1 MSYPASAW
9 IELNKTLKP
18 AGTILELGPPPN
30 MPNGPNVKHTLTH
43 AAYVF
48 TPYID
53 RPVISIGHASP
64 AAEAAALA
72 GAAETARFAYPD
84 FPIQFHHAY
93 RLFNLESRRENE
105 MQRRMQDQHG
115 YTVFKGCKEG
125 EFDLCAF
132 ENPQTG
138 DVRAFKRPFIPVGAE
153 DPFLVSS
160 ELTTASHAPDIV
172 RKRIL
177 HPGVLQQDPLMSR
190 AMISAMDANPYL
202 AARSGLAS
210 ILAQRLTHPP
220 LSTEMRSNVK
230 TQLVNSILKESPPSP
245 FSKKGGKKRTGRA
258 RLRSRFQSCRR

>member
-1 MSYPASAW
+1 MSYPAW
-9 IELNKTLKP
+9 IELNKTLQP

-72 GAAETARFAYPD
+72 GAAETARKVRPPFSD
-84 FPIQFHHAY
+84 QL
-93 RLFNLESRRENE
+93 LFNLESRRQNE

-138 DVRAFKRPFIPVGAE
+138 DVRAFKRPFIPIGDE

-160 ELTTASHAPDIV
+160 ELTTASHAPYIA
-172 RKRIL
+172 RERIL
-177 HPGVLQQDPLMSR
+177 HPGVLQQNPLMSD
-190 AMISAMDANPYL
+190 AMISAMNANPDL
-202 AARSGLAS
+202 AARSGLAF
-210 ILAQRLTHPP
+210 ILAQRLTDP
-220 LSTEMRSNVK
+220 LSTGMRVK
-230 TQLVNSILKESPPSP
+230 PRLVNSILKKSPPSP